1 MRLVRLANQAA
12 LFAVFFLLASSF
24 LGFGG
29 LSLWQVFVVRSFST
43 VTYMSIGLF
52 FLSSLL
58 FWMATKDAIAAQM
71 GAGVKLAQR
80 FTKKDEAYQEALNTQ
95 ALYRYYFHAAPIG
108 IIALDASHA
117 IDICNPQFC
126 TLVEKTAATCLKH
139 PLYEH
144 INKRDQEKL
153 KTAIRAVERDSTPVF
168 IEVQLATRK
177 EKTVAVYIGVVENT
191 QEDNIRLVLHLMDIS
206 ARKDLEK
213 QFVQSQKMQAVGQLA
228 GGIAHDFN
236 NLLTAIMG
244 FCDLLLQRHTVGDPS
259 FADINHIQQN
269 ATRAAGL
276 VRQLL
281 AFSRQQKLTPKVL
294 NVTDALA
301 ELGHLLRRLLGE
313 SVALDIQHGRDLW
326 LVRVDQTQLE
336 QVIINLAVNAR
347 DAMEARGTLNI
358 ATANLV
364 LDAPQR
370 LGTEE
375 MLAGEYVLVR
385 VTDTGS
391 GIPADIMER
400 IFDPF
405 FSTKDVGAGTG
416 LGLATVYGI
425 MKQTGGYIGVDSVVG
440 RGTSFSLYIPR
451 YDGVEEKKTT
461 KNDGELAD
469 LTGSGVILLV
479 EDEDPV
485 RLFGARALRNKG
497 YEVIEARSGEAALEI
512 LNTESREID
521 LLITDMMMPVIDG
534 PTLIR
539 IIREKMPALRVV
551 CISGYAEESMRK
563 RLEDQDNIAFLAKPF
578 SLKQLAS
585 MVKQVLGE

>member
-1 MRLVRLANQAA
+1 
-12 LFAVFFLLASSF
+12 
-24 LGFGG
+24 
-29 LSLWQVFVVRSFST
+29 
-43 VTYMSIGLF
+43 
-52 FLSSLL
+52 
-58 FWMATKDAIAAQM
+58 
-71 GAGVKLAQR
+71 
-80 FTKKDEAYQEALNTQ
+80 
-95 ALYRYYFHAAPIG
+95 LYRHYFHAAPIG
-108 IIALDASHA
+108 IIALDAAYA
-117 IDICNPQFC
+117 IEICNPLFC
-126 TLVEKTAATCLKH
+126 TLVEKTSAACLKK
-139 PLYEH
+139 PLH
-144 INKRDQEKL
+144 DVIHKKDQEKL
-153 KTAIRAVERDSTPVF
+153 RTAIYGVEQELVPAFVE
-168 IEVQLATRK
+168 IQLATRK
-177 EKTVAVYIGVVENT
+177 EKTAAVYIGVVENT
-191 QEDNIRLVLHLMDIS
+191 QKKEDVRLVLHFIDIS

-294 NVTDALA
+294 NVTDTLA

-313 SVALDIQHGRDLW
+313 SVTLDVQHSRDLW
-326 LVRVDQTQLE
+326 LVKVDQTQLE

-347 DAMEARGTLNI
+347 DAMEGGGTLNI

-375 MLAGEYVLVR
+375 MLVGEYVLIR
-385 VTDTGS
+385 VTDTGC
-391 GIPADIMER
+391 GIPADIIER

-425 MKQTGGYIGVDSVVG
+425 MKQTGGYVGVDSVVG
-440 RGTSFSLYIPR
+440 RGTSFSLYLPR
-451 YDGVEEKKTT
+451 HTGVEDKKFP
-461 KNDGELAD
+461 KDAGDFAD

-512 LNTESREID
+512 LNAESRDID

-539 IIREKMPALRVV
+539 IIREKMPTLRVV

-563 RLEDQDNIAFLAKPF
+563 RLEDQNNIAFLAKPF

-585 MVKQVLGE
+585 MVKQVLGSIDH

>member
-1 MRLVRLANQAA
+1 MKLITLANQFA
-12 LFAVFFLLASSF
+12 LFTIFFLLASSF

-29 LSLWQVFVVRSFST
+29 LALWLVFVKHSFT
-43 VTYMSIGLF
+43 ILTYIAILLF
-52 FLSSLL
+52 FLCSIL
-58 FWMATKDAIAAQM
+58 FWMATKDAIAARM
-71 GAGVKLAQR
+71 GSGVKLAQR
-80 FTKKDEAYQEALNTQ
+80 FTKKDEAYQEALSTQ
-95 ALYRYYFHAAPIG
+95 ALYRHYFHAAPIG
-108 IIALDASHA
+108 IIALNVNHD
-117 IDICNPQFC
+117 IEICNPMFC
-126 TLVEKTAATCLKH
+126 TLTEKSATQCLKQSVH
-139 PLYEH
+139 SLFH
-144 INKRDQEKL
+144 KNDQDKL
-153 KTAIRAVERDSTPVF
+153 KAAITLVEQKGDPTL
-168 IEVQLATRK
+168 IEVQLATKK
-177 EKTVAVYIGVVENT
+177 ETTVAVYIGMVDT
-191 QEDNIRLVLHLMDIS
+191 PQTEDSRLVLHLLDIS

-244 FCDLLLQRHTVGDPS
+244 FCDLLLQRHTAGDPS

-269 ATRAAGL
+269 STRAAGL

-294 NVTDALA
+294 NVTDTLA

-313 SVALDIQHGRDLW
+313 SVGLDMQHSRDLW

-347 DAMEARGTLNI
+347 DAMTDHGTLTI
-358 ATANLV
+358 TTANITLEK
-364 LDAPQR
+364 PQR
-370 LGTEE
+370 LGTED
-375 MLAGEYVLVR
+375 MLAGEYVLIR

-391 GIPADIMER
+391 GIPADIIER

-425 MKQTGGYIGVDSVVG
+425 MKQTGGYVGVDSVVG

-451 YDGVEEKKTT
+451 HNGVEEKKPS
-461 KNDGELAD
+461 KELGELAD

-512 LNTESREID
+512 LNTEPRHID

-539 IIREKMPALRVV
+539 IIREKMPNLKVM
-551 CISGYAEESMRK
+551 CISGYAEENMRK
-563 RLEDQDNIAFLAKPF
+563 RLEDQADIAFLAKPF

-585 MVKQVLGE
+585 TVKQVLGE

>member
-1 MRLVRLANQAA
+1 MKLIRLANQFA
-12 LFAVFFLLASSF
+12 LFTIFFLLASAF

-29 LSLWQVFVVRSFST
+29 FALWQVFIKNTFT
-43 VTYMSIGLF
+43 ILTYVSISLF
-52 FLSSLL
+52 FLCSVL
-58 FWMATKDAIAAQM
+58 FWMATKDAIAARM
-71 GAGVKLAQR
+71 GSGVKLAQR
-80 FTKKDEAYQEALNTQ
+80 FTKKDEAYQEALSTQ
-95 ALYRYYFHAAPIG
+95 ALYRHYFQAAPIG
-108 IIALDASHA
+108 IIALDINHT
-117 IDICNPQFC
+117 IEICNPMF
-126 TLVEKTAATCLKH
+126 ATMTERSANQCLKQ
-139 PLYEH
+139 PLYTLFH
-144 INKRDQEKL
+144 KNDQDKL
-153 KTAIRAVERDSTPVF
+153 KAAITVVEQQGDPTL
-168 IEVQLATRK
+168 IEVQLATKK
-177 EKTVAVYIGVVENT
+177 ETTVAVYIGMVDNPQT
-191 QEDNIRLVLHLMDIS
+191 EDSRLVLHLLDIS

-244 FCDLLLQRHTVGDPS
+244 FCDLLLQRHTAGDPS

-269 ATRAAGL
+269 STRAAGL

-294 NVTDALA
+294 NITDTLA

-313 SVALDIQHGRDLW
+313 SVGLDIQHSRDLW

-347 DAMEARGTLNI
+347 DAMTDHGALTI
-358 ATANLV
+358 TTANITLEK
-364 LDAPQR
+364 PQR
-370 LGTEE
+370 LGTED
-375 MLAGEYVLVR
+375 MLAGEYVLIR

-391 GIPADIMER
+391 GIPVDIIER

-451 YDGVEEKKTT
+451 YDGVEEKKAT
-461 KNDGELAD
+461 KEIGDLAD

-512 LNTESREID
+512 LNTEPRHID

-539 IIREKMPALRVV
+539 IIREKMPNLKVM
-551 CISGYAEESMRK
+551 CISGYAEENMRK
-563 RLEDQDNIAFLAKPF
+563 RLEDQADIAFLAKPF

-585 MVKQVLGE
+585 MVKQVLEV